1 MSATTC
7 LTNSPELREAA
18 ELFRDLLSTK
28 NFLAADMDTAGEH
41 DQSTPEDDENLPL
54 PFRGDQ
60 LENILYGMCKR
71 GGFSCA
77 VVADRQGLTLGGYN
91 SPVDMEILAAFTT
104 VLGEAIGKAGRFLD
118 QHEANNISLDINY
131 ADKAVVRQFTLA
143 GSPFFI
149 MIICPQNVDER
160 SEIELSLDQIITLLQ
175 TR

>member
-1 MSATTC
+1 MSAMNC
-7 LTNSPELREAA
+7 LTNSIEIQEAA
-18 ELFRDLLSTK
+18 DLFCALLTADSFKSEDVGDTKGNDLSTSEP
-28 NFLAADMDTAGEH
+28 DTG
-41 DQSTPEDDENLPL
+41 LPL

-91 SPVDMEILAAFTT
+91 SPIDMEILAAFTT
-104 VLGEAIGKAGRFLD
+104 VLGEAISKAGRFLD

-143 GSPFFI
+143 GNPFFI

-160 SEIELSLDQIITLLQ
+160 SEVELSLAQIVTLLQ
-175 TR
+175 KR

>member
-1 MSATTC
+1 MNT
-7 LTNSPELREAA
+7 LTGSIELKEAA
-18 ELFRDLLSTK
+18 ALFSALLTG
-28 NFLAADMDTAGEH
+28 DTPQPETSDEIFVDEH
-41 DQSTPEDDENLPL
+41 ASLPTATDLPL

-60 LENILYGMCKR
+60 LESILYGMCKR

-77 VVADRQGLTLGGYN
+77 VVADRQGLTLGVYN

-104 VLGEAIGKAGRFLD
+104 VLGEAISKAGRFLD

-143 GSPFFI
+143 ENPYFI

-160 SEIELSLDQIITLLQ
+160 SEVELSLDQIVTLLQ
-175 TR
+175 KR

>member
-1 MSATTC
+1 MNTLTGSIEIKEAAALFSAL
-7 LTNSPELREAA
+7 LTADTHSPETSDEISACEHTSLP
-18 ELFRDLLSTK
+18 
-28 NFLAADMDTAGEH
+28 TAN
-41 DQSTPEDDENLPL
+41 DLPL

-60 LENILYGMCKR
+60 LESILYGMCKR

-104 VLGEAIGKAGRFLD
+104 VLGEAISKAGRFLD

-143 GSPFFI
+143 ENTYFI

-160 SEIELSLDQIITLLQ
+160 SEVELSLDQIVILLQ
-175 TR
+175 KR